1 MTTAPDPYRVLL
13 VDDSSLIRR
22 LLHKIIQLDP
32 GVVVAGEAANGREAL
47 TAVER
52 EAPDLVVL
60 DIEMP
65 VMDGLE
71 TLEHLKRRHP
81 DLPVIMFSTLTARG
95 ATATLDALTKGAD
108 DYVTKPSNTGS
119 FAQTAEQVMAELTP
133 RIKALVDRRRARRT
147 PPTAAVAAP
156 PSRVT
161 TMRPPSPAVPVTAAA
176 AGASSPS
183 PMASGRSRPTPR
195 MFFRPQVV
203 VVAVSTGGPDA
214 LQTLVPLL
222 SPTLHVP
229 VLVTQHMPPLFTR
242 LLAERLDGQSGIRV
256 REGYDGAR
264 PGPGEVWLAPGG
276 SHMLLRAA
284 DDGRVVLA
292 LDDGPPVQS
301 CKPAADPMFASAV
314 DIFDRRVIG
323 VVLTGMG
330 IDGLDGAR
338 RVQQAGG
345 MVICQDEASSVV
357 WGMPGAVHRAGLA
370 EQVLPL
376 RDIAT
381 TIGRVTD
388 TSEPRPLTVGA
399 RPAGVSR

>member
-1 MTTAPDPYRVLL
+1 MTSAPDPYRVLV

-22 LLHKIIQLDP
+22 LLLKILQLDP
-32 GVVVAGEAANGREAL
+32 EVVVVGQASDGHEAL
-47 TAVER
+47 SVTEQV
-52 EAPDLVVL
+52 APDLVVL

-71 TLEHLKRRHP
+71 ALQHLKPRHP
-81 DLPVIMFSTLTARG
+81 SLPVIMFSTLTARG

-119 FAQTAEQVMAELTP
+119 FAQTAAHVLAELTP
-133 RIKALVDRRRARRT
+133 RIKALVDRSRTRPVSPTLAPTTPLPSLTATARSR
-147 PPTAAVAAP
+147 P
-156 PSRVT
+156 PSRT
-161 TMRPPSPAVPVTAAA
+161 S
-176 AGASSPS
+176 
-183 PMASGRSRPTPR
+183 
-195 MFFRPQVV
+195 FRPQVA

-222 SPTLHVP
+222 PTSLPVP

-242 LLAERLDGQSGIRV
+242 LLADRLDGQAGVRV
-256 REGYDGAR
+256 REGYDGAQ

-276 SHMLLRAA
+276 FHMLLRAD

-314 DIFDRRVIG
+314 DLFDRQVIG

-357 WGMPGAVHRAGLA
+357 WGMPGAVHKAGLA

-376 RDIAT
+376 EDIAT
-381 TIGRVTD
+381 TIGRVA
-388 TSEPRPLTVGA
+388 SASPPRPLTVRTPPA
-399 RPAGVSR
+399 RVGP

>member
-1 MTTAPDPYRVLL
+1 MTSAPDPYRVLV

-22 LLHKIIQLDP
+22 LLLKILQLDP
-32 GVVVAGEAANGREAL
+32 EVVVVGQASDGREAL
-47 TAVER
+47 SVTEQV
-52 EAPDLVVL
+52 APDLVVL

-71 TLEHLKRRHP
+71 ALEHLKRRHP
-81 DLPVIMFSTLTARG
+81 SLPVIMFSTLTARG

-119 FAQTAEQVMAELTP
+119 FAQTAAHVLAELTP
-133 RIKALVDRRRARRT
+133 RIKALVDRSRT
-147 PPTAAVAAP
+147 RPVSPTLAPTTPLPSLTATVRSRP
-156 PSRVT
+156 PSRT
-161 TMRPPSPAVPVTAAA
+161 S
-176 AGASSPS
+176 
-183 PMASGRSRPTPR
+183 
-195 MFFRPQVV
+195 FRPQVA

-222 SPTLHVP
+222 PTALPVP

-242 LLAERLDGQSGIRV
+242 LLADRLDGQAGVRV
-256 REGYDGAR
+256 REGYDGAQ

-276 SHMLLRAA
+276 FHMLLRAD

-314 DIFDRRVIG
+314 DLFDRQVIG

-357 WGMPGAVHRAGLA
+357 WGMPGAVHKAGLA

-376 RDIAT
+376 EDIAT
-381 TIGRVTD
+381 TIGRVA
-388 TSEPRPLTVGA
+388 SASPPRPLTVRTPPA
-399 RPAGVSR
+399 RVGP

>member
-1 MTTAPDPYRVLL
+1 MTSAHDPYRVLV

-22 LLHKIIQLDP
+22 LLLKILQLDP
-32 GVVVAGEAANGREAL
+32 EIVVVGQASDGREAL
-47 TAVER
+47 AVAEQV
-52 EAPDLVVL
+52 APDLVVL

-71 TLEHLKRRHP
+71 TLDHLKRRHP
-81 DLPVIMFSTLTARG
+81 ALPVIMFSTLTARG
-95 ATATLDALTKGAD
+95 ATTTLDALAKGAD

-119 FAQTAEQVMAELTP
+119 FAQTAAHVLAELTP
-133 RIKALVDRRRARRT
+133 RIKALVDRSRT
-147 PPTAAVAAP
+147 RPVSPTSAPTLLSSLTAVARSRP
-156 PSRVT
+156 PSRT
-161 TMRPPSPAVPVTAAA
+161 S
-176 AGASSPS
+176 
-183 PMASGRSRPTPR
+183 
-195 MFFRPQVV
+195 FRPRVA

-222 SPTLHVP
+222 PASLPVP

-242 LLAERLDGQSGIRV
+242 LLADRLDGQAGVRV
-256 REGYDGAR
+256 REGYDGAQ

-276 SHMLLRAA
+276 FHMLLRA
-284 DDGRVVLA
+284 DEDGRVVLA

-314 DIFDRRVIG
+314 DLFDRQVIG

-357 WGMPGAVHRAGLA
+357 WGMPGAVHKAGLA

-376 RDIAT
+376 EDIAT
-381 TIGRVTD
+381 TIGRVA
-388 TSEPRPLTVGA
+388 SASPPRPLTVRTPPA
-399 RPAGVSR
+399 RVGP

>member
-1 MTTAPDPYRVLL
+1 MTSAHDPYRVLV

-22 LLHKIIQLDP
+22 LLLKILQLDP
-32 GVVVAGEAANGREAL
+32 EVVVVGQASDGHEAL
-47 TAVER
+47 AVAEQV
-52 EAPDLVVL
+52 APDLVVL

-65 VMDGLE
+65 VMDGIE
-71 TLEHLKRRHP
+71 ALEHLKRRYP
-81 DLPVIMFSTLTARG
+81 SLPVIMFSTLTARG

-119 FAQTAEQVMAELTP
+119 FAQTAEHVLAELTP
-133 RIKALVDRRRARRT
+133 RIKALVDRSRT
-147 PPTAAVAAP
+147 
-156 PSRVT
+156 
-161 TMRPPSPAVPVTAAA
+161 RPMSPALAPTTPLSSLTAPARSR
-176 AGASSPS
+176 ASSRTS
-183 PMASGRSRPTPR
+183 
-195 MFFRPQVV
+195 FRPRVA

-222 SPTLHVP
+222 PSSLPVP

-242 LLAERLDGQSGIRV
+242 LLADRLDGQAGVRV
-256 REGYDGAR
+256 REGYDGAQ

-276 SHMLLRAA
+276 FHMLLRAD

-301 CKPAADPMFASAV
+301 CKPAANPMFASAV
-314 DIFDRRVIG
+314 DLFDRQVIG

-357 WGMPGAVHRAGLA
+357 WGMPGAVHKAGLA

-376 RDIAT
+376 EDIAT
-381 TIGRVTD
+381 TIGRVA
-388 TSEPRPLTVGA
+388 SASPARPLTVRTPPA
-399 RPAGVSR
+399 RVGP